1 MNSPRDDTRLQ
12 FTMDAQASGSRARAA
27 TFQTLHGA
35 VETPIFMPVGTQ
47 ATVKAQTVESLQA
60 TGARLILANTYHLL
74 LRPGVEVFRKFG
86 GIHRFMN
93 WPGPVLTDSGGFQIF
108 SLPHSRAMNETGA
121 NFKSYVDGKSYLL
134 SPESSIEMQQAI
146 GSDIMMVLDQCI
158 PATAAYPQAQAA
170 MELTHRWA
178 LRSLRARGDA
188 PAGLFGIVQGAGHTE
203 LRKASAEFLRELPFD
218 GLAIGGLAVGETHA
232 ERYDLTALVTE
243 QLPAHLPR
251 YLMGVGT
258 PIDILEAVHRGVDMF
273 DCIIPTQLAQRGV
286 AFTSHGKLQLRR
298 TVHKLSDE
306 AVDSGCACQC
316 CRDYSRAY
324 LHHLIKSDEVLGWH
338 LLGTHN
344 LAFYHR
350 LMKEMR
356 GQILAGN
363 FAAYYRQ
370 KRVELMRADEDNPNR
385 PPKKNKV
392 VQPARL
398 GDYELHRSVHGFY
411 SIRQISSGEIMH
423 SVSSPSDEANKLYIE
438 QSALA
443 ARLVNNRSHFAAGVL
458 TPALIKYRKGDV
470 QPPLETPF
478 SGSTLES
485 AWSKTSRGT
494 SDELVIW
501 DVGLGAASNAMA
513 AIHCFERSHG
523 GNNRANL
530 RPLRLLSFEYDLDA
544 LTLAAKHSGFFP
556 HLHHSAP
563 SKILSQGSWQH
574 PSAMLHWQLLQGDF
588 RDLIESS
595 AIPDLIFYDP
605 FSFKTDAELWTGE
618 IFARIFTRCLA
629 KPAELYTYSAATAV
643 RVALLSASFLVA
655 QGVGSGPKSET
666 TIAFTRAESAVQH
679 PLAPPLLDQ
688 KWLARWRRSS
698 AKFPA
703 TLTPAEQAQ
712 FAATIEGHRQFLTR
726 NPELKL
732 EPRSNEM

>member
-1 MNSPRDDTRLQ
+1 
-12 FTMDAQASGSRARAA
+12 
-27 TFQTLHGA
+27 
-35 VETPIFMPVGTQ
+35 MPVGTQ

-60 TGARLILANTYHLL
+60 TGARLLLANTYHLL
-74 LRPGVEVFRKFG
+74 LRPGAEVFKKFG

-108 SLPHSRAMNETGA
+108 SLPHSRAMNEAGA
-121 NFKSYVDGKSYLL
+121 NFQSYVDGKSYLL

-158 PATAAYPQAQAA
+158 PATAAYPQAQTA

-178 LRSLRARGDA
+178 QRSLQARGDA
-188 PAGLFGIVQGAGHTE
+188 PAALFGIVQGGGHPQ
-203 LRKASAEFLRELPFD
+203 LRKISAAFLRELPFD

-243 QLPAHLPR
+243 QLPAQLPR

-258 PIDILEAVHRGVDMF
+258 PSDLLEAVHRGVDMF

-298 TVHKLSDE
+298 TVHKLADE
-306 AVDSGCACQC
+306 PVDARCDCQC

-324 LHHLIKSDEVLGWH
+324 LHHLIKSAEVLGWH
-338 LLGTHN
+338 LLGMHN

-356 GQILAGN
+356 ERILAGN
-363 FAAYYRQ
+363 FAAYYRH
-370 KRVELMRADEDNPNR
+370 KRAELMRADEDNPNR

-423 SVSSPSDEANKLYIE
+423 SVSAPSEEANQLYIE

-443 ARLVNNRSHFAAGVL
+443 ARLS
-458 TPALIKYRKGDV
+458 
-470 QPPLETPF
+470 
-478 SGSTLES
+478 
-485 AWSKTSRGT
+485 
-494 SDELVIW
+494 SDNSEELVIW

-513 AIHCFERSHG
+513 AIHCFERCHG
-523 GNNRANL
+523 GNNRAGL
-530 RPLRLLSFEYDLDA
+530 RPLRLLSFEHDLDA
-544 LTLAAKHSGFFP
+544 LTLAAKHSGYFP

-563 SKILSQGSWQH
+563 SRILSQGSWQH
-574 PSAMLHWQLLQGDF
+574 PSEMLHWQLLQGDF
-588 RDLIESS
+588 RDLIESA

-605 FSFKTDAELWTGE
+605 FSFKTDAALWTGE
-618 IFARIFTRCLA
+618 IFARIFARCLA

-643 RVALLSASFLVA
+643 RVALLSAGFLVA
-655 QGVGSGPKSET
+655 QGVGTGPKSET
-666 TIAFTRAESAVQH
+666 TIAFNRAESAAQH
-679 PLAPPLLDQ
+679 PLAPPLLDH

-703 TLTPAEQAQ
+703 TMAPAEQAQ
-712 FAATIEGHRQFLTR
+712 FAAMIEGHRQFLD
-726 NPELKL
+726 PV
-732 EPRSNEM
+732 